1 MSEPAHVPLPAQPDV
16 TAPDGSDVRVL
27 VRSERGSMAHFELA
41 PGQTSQAVQHREVE
55 ELWFVISGAGQM
67 WLGGVAPVVLTLEV
81 GVSLRIPPG
90 TPFQFR
96 SAGPG
101 PLAAV
106 AVTMPPWP
114 LDREEAVA
122 AEGPW
127 PPSVLRGGA

>member
-1 MSEPAHVPLPAQPDV
+1 MDSIRLPDEPDV

-41 PGQTSQAVQHREVE
+41 AGQTSQAVQHRQVE
-55 ELWFVISGAGQM
+55 ELWFVVRGEGEMWSGGDT
-67 WLGGVAPVVLTLEV
+67 PVVIALQV
-81 GVSLRIPPG
+81 GVSLRIAPG

-96 SAGPG
+96 SIGPG

-127 PPSVLRGGA
+127 TPSVLRDGG

>member
-1 MSEPAHVPLPAQPDV
+1 MDSIRLPAEPDI

-41 PGQTSQAVQHREVE
+41 AGQTSQAVQHRQVE
-55 ELWFVISGAGQM
+55 ELWFVVHGEGEM
-67 WLGGVAPVVLTLEV
+67 WLGGDAPVVIALEV
-81 GVSLRIPPG
+81 GISLRIPPG

-96 SAGPG
+96 STGPR
-101 PLAAV
+101 PLAAI

-127 PPSVLRGGA
+127 TPSVLRGGG

>member
-1 MSEPAHVPLPAQPDV
+1 MDSIRLPAEPDV

-41 PGQTSQAVQHREVE
+41 AGQTSQAVQHRQVE
-55 ELWFVISGAGQM
+55 ELWFVVRGEGEM
-67 WLGGVAPVVLTLEV
+67 WLGGDAPVVIALEV

-90 TPFQFR
+90 TPFQVR
-96 SAGPG
+96 STG
-101 PLAAV
+101 PLAAI

-127 PPSVLRGGA
+127 TPSVLRGGG

>member
-1 MSEPAHVPLPAQPDV
+1 MDNIRLPAEPDV
-16 TAPDGSDVRVL
+16 TAPDGSDVRAL

-41 PGQTSQAVQHREVE
+41 AGQTSHAVQHRDVE
-55 ELWFVISGAGQM
+55 ELWFVVSGTGEM
-67 WLGGVAPVVLTLEV
+67 WLGGAAPGVVTLEA

-101 PLAAV
+101 SLAAV

-114 LDREEAVA
+114 LERQEAVPA
-122 AEGPW
+122 DGPW
-127 PPSVLRGGA
+127 RPSVLRGGG

>member
-1 MSEPAHVPLPAQPDV
+1 VDSVRLPAEADV

-27 VRSERGSMAHFELA
+27 VRSERGSMAHFTLA

-55 ELWFVISGAGQM
+55 ELWFVINGAGEM
-67 WLGGVAPVVLTLEV
+67 WLGGDAPVVVTLEV

-96 SAGPG
+96 ATGAGP
-101 PLAAV
+101 LRAV

-114 LDREEAVA
+114 LDREETVA

-127 PPSVLRGGA
+127 TPSVLRGGG

>member
-1 MSEPAHVPLPAQPDV
+1 VDSIRLPAEPDV
-16 TAPDGSDVRVL
+16 IAPDGSDVRVL

-41 PGQTSQAVQHREVE
+41 AGHTSQAVQHREVE
-55 ELWFVISGAGQM
+55 ELWFVVSGTGEM
-67 WLGGVAPVVLTLEV
+67 WLGGAAPFVLTLEV

-114 LDREEAVA
+114 LDREEAVPVA
-122 AEGPW
+122 GPW
-127 PPSVLRGGA
+127 TPSVLRGGG

>member
-1 MSEPAHVPLPAQPDV
+1 MDSIRLPAEPDV

-41 PGQTSQAVQHREVE
+41 AGQTSQAVQHRQVE
-55 ELWFVISGAGQM
+55 ELWFVVRGEGEM
-67 WLGGVAPVVLTLEV
+67 WLGGDAPVVIALEV

-96 SAGPG
+96 SIGPG

-127 PPSVLRGGA
+127 TPSVLRGGG

>member
-1 MSEPAHVPLPAQPDV
+1 MESIRLPAEPDV

-41 PGQTSQAVQHREVE
+41 AGQTSQAVQHRDVE
-55 ELWFVISGAGQM
+55 ELWFVVSGAGEM
-67 WLGGVAPVVLTLEV
+67 WLGGDAPAVVALEV

-96 SAGPG
+96 STGPG

-106 AVTMPPWP
+106 AVTMPRWP
-114 LDREEAVA
+114 LDWEEAA
-122 AEGPW
+122 AADGPW
-127 PPSVLRGGA
+127 TPSVVRGDG

>member
-1 MSEPAHVPLPAQPDV
+1 VDSIRLPAEPDV

-27 VRSERGSMAHFELA
+27 VRSARGSMAHFELA
-41 PGQTSQAVQHREVE
+41 AGQTSHAVHHRQVE
-55 ELWFVISGAGQM
+55 ELWFVVRGEGEM
-67 WLGGVAPVVLTLEV
+67 WLGGDAPVVIALEV

-96 SAGPG
+96 STGRE

-127 PPSVLRGGA
+127 TPSVLRGGG

>member
-1 MSEPAHVPLPAQPDV
+1 MDSIRLPAERDV

-41 PGQTSQAVQHREVE
+41 AGQTSQAVQHRLVE
-55 ELWFVISGAGQM
+55 ELWFVVRGEGEM
-67 WLGGVAPVVLTLEV
+67 WLGGDTPVVIALQV

-96 SAGPG
+96 STGPA

-127 PPSVLRGGA
+127 TSSVLRGGG

>member
-1 MSEPAHVPLPAQPDV
+1 MVDSIRLPAAPDV

-27 VRSERGSMAHFELA
+27 VRGERGSMAHFELPA
-41 PGQTSQAVQHREVE
+41 GQTSQAVRHRHVE
-55 ELWFVISGAGQM
+55 ELWFVMSGHGEM
-67 WLGGVAPVVLTLEV
+67 WLGGDAPVVVALEA

-96 SAGPG
+96 SAGSG

-127 PPSVLRGGA
+127 TPSVLRGGG

>member
-1 MSEPAHVPLPAQPDV
+1 VDTVRLSAQPDV
-16 TAPDGSDVRVL
+16 IAPDGSDVRVL

-41 PGQTSQAVQHREVE
+41 AGQTSQAVQHREVE
-55 ELWFVISGAGQM
+55 ELWFVVSGAGEM
-67 WLGGVAPVVLTLEV
+67 WLGGAAPLVVILEV

-114 LDREEAVA
+114 LDREEAVPA
-122 AEGPW
+122 DGRW
-127 PPSVLRGGA
+127 TPSVLRDCG